1 MRPDAFKK
9 ESPQKSES
17 GDVAGLRRL
26 SRWRR
31 RPLF

>member
-9 ESPQKSES
+9 ASTQKSES
-17 GDVAGLRRL
+17 AEVTGLRQL